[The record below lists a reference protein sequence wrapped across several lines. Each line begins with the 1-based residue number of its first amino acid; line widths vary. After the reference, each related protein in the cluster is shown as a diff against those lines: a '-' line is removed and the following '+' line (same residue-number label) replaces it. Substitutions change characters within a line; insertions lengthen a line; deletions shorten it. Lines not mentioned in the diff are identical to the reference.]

1 MWAVC
6 IIADGIVVA
15 EKSVATAVFRMGRD
29 PAGDLVLDDPL
40 ASWSHATLVV
50 EGDKLLVRDERSSN
64 GTYVDEERVVSPV
77 ELEGDETLRVG
88 GTLLRV
94 RKGAGGAATR
104 WLLVEPATGVRLP
117 LDTEI
122 FRVGGGEEDDLRVPD
137 ADAGALVLTI
147 RGGEVWRE
155 GEAVPLQ
162 RGVELV
168 VGSARFRL
176 DVADGQRVPTA
187 IDAAQQTP
195 YTVSAR
201 RNGPHGPEA
210 TVESTTGERYHV
222 QTGNRAI
229 LLYLLARKVADDG
242 ELPAKDRGWID
253 EHDVQRGIW
262 GRDGDQNKLDVLLY
276 RLRRELQRAG
286 IDPWFVEKRNRQLRV
301 RVLTSNVTE

>member
-6 IIADGIVVA
+6 IVADGIVVA
-15 EKSVATAVFRMGRD
+15 EKPVTSASFRVGRD

-50 EGDKLLVRDERSSN
+50 DGERLVVRDERSSN
-64 GTYVDEERVVSPV
+64 GTYVDEERVVAPV
-77 ELEGDETLRVG
+77 DLEGEETLRVG
-88 GTLLRV
+88 STLLRV
-94 RKGAGGAATR
+94 RKLAGGPALR
-104 WLLVEPATGVRLP
+104 WMLVEPATGVRLP
-117 LDTEI
+117 LDSEV
-122 FRVGGGEEDDLRVPD
+122 FRVGGGDGDDLRVPD
-137 ADAGALVLTI
+137 AAPGALVLSV
-147 RGGEVWRE
+147 RGDEVWRE

-162 RGVELV
+162 RGAELT
-168 VGSARFRL
+168 VGSARLRL

-187 IDAAQQTP
+187 IDVSQQTP

-210 TVESTTGERYHV
+210 TVESTTGQRYEVH
-222 QTGNRAI
+222 TGNRAI
-229 LLYLLARKVADDG
+229 LLYLLARKASEDG
-242 ELPAKDRGWID
+242 ALAPRDRGWID

-301 RVLTSNVTE
+301 RVLAASVGD